1 MADITTSDGTWES
14 DDAEAGENVMPERT
28 GFRGFITGPYPTL
41 LSRLVLGGIFLIA
54 GLAKVGVPAALRY
67 AINQYSLP
75 IPSFIIEI
83 MAVGMPV
90 LEVLL
95 GVWILLGLFTRFSA
109 VIAGILMV
117 IFTIALTQ
125 AWIRGLIIDCGC
137 FGGPQANPV
146 GLAIL
151 GALGPVGDFLS
162 KEYADPPTIIRDL
175 VLLGMAVHLFFVR
188 SIWSLDNLRARS
200 AAREDAAQ
208 DLETDAPAEA

>member
-1 MADITTSDGTWES
+1 MADMTTQDGAWEA
-14 DDAEAGENVMPERT
+14 DDPEDEGSIRPART
-28 GFRGFITGPYPTL
+28 GVLGFLTGPYPTL
-41 LSRLVLGGIFLIA
+41 VSRLVLGGIFLLAGIA
-54 GLAKVGVPAALRY
+54 KIGVPDALRY

-75 IPSFIIEI
+75 IPGFVVDT

-90 LEVLL
+90 LEVLV

-109 VIAGILMV
+109 VIAGVMMV

-125 AWIRGLIIDCGC
+125 AWLRGLIIDCGC
-137 FGGPQANPV
+137 FGGAQANPI

-188 SIWSLDNLRARS
+188 SIFSLDNLRARS
-200 AAREDAAQ
+200 AARDQAV
-208 DLETDAPAEA
+208 LETEMDAEAEA

>member
-1 MADITTSDGTWES
+1 M
-14 DDAEAGENVMPERT
+14 
-28 GFRGFITGPYPTL
+28 
-41 LSRLVLGGIFLIA
+41 IA

-109 VIAGILMV
+109 VIAGILMI

-200 AAREDAAQ
+200 AAREDAA
-208 DLETDAPAEA
+208 LEELTTDDDDRRRDASCVIDRLSSVVNLTNP